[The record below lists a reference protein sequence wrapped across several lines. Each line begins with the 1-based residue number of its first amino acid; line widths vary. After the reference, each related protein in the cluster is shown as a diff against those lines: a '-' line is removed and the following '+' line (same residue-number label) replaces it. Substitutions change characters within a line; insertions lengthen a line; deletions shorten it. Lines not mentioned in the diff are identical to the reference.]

1 MITNKILTMAYVL
14 AVFAATLTYTNVAHS
29 QVVEK
34 GLVHYWSFDKIEDDI
49 VPDLAGGNDVEIIR
63 GKSPQL
69 LAGGR
74 SDPKVV
80 RGKIGSALEFDGDGD
95 YAQSTEEIEITGS
108 DSRTLSAWVKWNT
121 KSDQFHVLVG
131 WGWEGE
137 SGQVCQGELFCITT
151 WHSNQIT
158 MWGVCNDH
166 ESRFGAKVGSWYHVT
181 VTYDDNK
188 TELKIYVNGD
198 DVVYDNAKIQ
208 PFQTGE
214 ETRATFGKK
223 IFTFADRAWAN
234 GAVDEV
240 AIYNRALDRDEVQ
253 ANFTSKGFAVN
264 PEGRLALTW
273 GAIKTPK

>member
-1 MITNKILTMAYVL
+1 MVTKKISTMTCVLTVI
-14 AVFAATLTYTNVAHS
+14 AVTLIYSSTAKS

-34 GLVHYWSFDKIEDDI
+34 GLVHYWSFDKIDKDI
-49 VPDLAGGNDVEIIR
+49 VPDLVGKNDVEIMR
-63 GKSPQL
+63 GKSPAL

-80 RGKIGSALEFDGDGD
+80 KGKLGTALEFDGDGD

-108 DSRTLSAWVKWNT
+108 DPRTLSAWVKWNT

-137 SGQVCQGELFCITT
+137 SGQACKGELFCITT

-166 ESRFGAKVGSWYHVT
+166 ESQFSAIVGRWYHVT
-181 VTYDDNK
+181 VTYDNK
-188 TELKIYVNGD
+188 TELKIYVDGD
-198 DVVYDNAKIQ
+198 DVVYNNAKVQ
-208 PFQTGE
+208 PFQTGDG
-214 ETRATFGKK
+214 TRATFGKK
-223 IFTFADRAWAN
+223 IFTFADRAWAD

-240 AIYNRALDRDEVQ
+240 AIYNRALDKGEVL
-253 ANFTSKGFAVN
+253 ANFKSKGFAVN
-264 PEGRLALTW
+264 PAGKLAVTWGGIREGR
-273 GAIKTPK
+273 

>member
-1 MITNKILTMAYVL
+1 MVTNKILTMAYVL
-14 AVFAATLTYTNVAHS
+14 AVVAITLTYTSIVDS
-29 QVVEK
+29 QVVAK
-34 GLVHYWSFDKIEDDI
+34 GLVHYWSFDKIDKDI

-63 GKSPQL
+63 GDSPPL

-80 RGKIGSALEFDGDGD
+80 EGKFGSALEFDGDGD

-108 DSRTLSAWVKWNT
+108 DPRTLSAWVKWNT

-137 SGQVCQGELFCITT
+137 TNQACKGELFCITS

-166 ESRFGAKVGSWYHVT
+166 ESHFGAEVGRWYHVT
-181 VTYDDNK
+181 VTYDND
-188 TELKIYVNGD
+188 TELKIYVDGD

-208 PFQTGE
+208 ALQTGE
-214 ETRATFGKK
+214 GTRATFGKK
-223 IFTFADRAWAN
+223 IFTFADRTWAN

-240 AIYNRALDRDEVQ
+240 AIYDRALDKEEVL
-253 ANFTSKGFAVN
+253 ANFASKGFAVN
-264 PEGRLALTW
+264 PAAKLAITW
-273 GAIKTPK
+273 GAVKDVR